1 MQHKILLLGLPGSG
15 KSTISRYIL
24 KYMQRY
30 HDEYSATRICDY
42 DILYQ
47 MFKDDPDHKSF
58 YPTPHNGFYV
68 KDPSMYD
75 LALKKL
81 EEIVVNDCDYAEKDL
96 VIIEFARTDYTNA
109 FKNFNPTFLRDAFFL
124 FLDVDIETGMKR
136 VKDRVRNP
144 VCRDNHFVSKFTF
157 EFYRQKDN
165 AKHLSLETLHL
176 MKRYNINPEN
186 IKILN
191 NRGPE
196 RGFWE
201 IVNNLIK
208 RVAEE
213 TPATV

>member
-1 MQHKILLLGLPGSG
+1 MPQKIFVLGLPGSG

-24 KYMQRY
+24 KYMHRY
-30 HDEYSATRICDY
+30 HDEYSITRICDY

-58 YPTPHNGFYV
+58 YPTQHDGFYV
-68 KDPSMYD
+68 KDPSMYV

-81 EEIVVNDCDYAEKDL
+81 EEIVVNDCDYAKKDL
-96 VIIEFARTDYTNA
+96 VIIEFARTDYTKA

-165 AKHLSLETLHL
+165 AKHLSSETLHL
-176 MKRYNINPEN
+176 MKRYNISSDNV
-186 IKILN
+186 KILN

-208 RVAEE
+208 RVVEE